1 MPKIVSITD
10 HRSFCRIK
18 ASPKF
23 SVEFLQVDL
32 RRDTISLFLE
42 LLRGICDDYT
52 HSLDRDLST
61 SVSDSTD
68 RPVSPSG
75 PSLFH
80 HLTISR
86 LNVLVLLSK
95 KIFVILHAHTNL
107 RPAVLNAIYNV
118 LRLVIWSYNRSVRC
132 AGLRCLCY
140 YLHTCSDVRL
150 FLESQLDL
158 VVARCLDLSYVPERA
173 THLSHQPVPSRHL
186 NAQTSNPGL
195 RSRLPAL
202 SSADGSCLPRNSSH
216 DLPTNQPRLRTR
228 RSINPRLCTLR
239 SSQSPSSQTNGTVLD
254 SVIATNIRST
264 GHLPAS
270 PLVSAVGERQLFLRV
285 AYRLVRLAPHLFPS
299 SLIQAVAAPCLRAAR
314 FQASGGGTTE
324 SKANKRDPKPTVH
337 FAFRFQQPGLP
348 AATAAGRTDKAN
360 PEGTDS
366 MVQDVA
372 LRSCLLIIT
381 ELIILAPEHIQNLAS
396 SSWGVCSESSEPS
409 QEPDSS
415 QRHSSLLPSDSVD
428 HVAVQA
434 LMSTFAASLHVNT
447 IHSSRI
453 HEAVLLGLLSL
464 MNVAGTIALVP
475 SRRIAKFFVPFT
487 SMLEHA
493 SQPRPIF
500 DSHPSFTDCAKLC
513 LTTMLRSWSGLFYF
527 LHEGLPCLQTLMYS
541 LAVGTTEMRNQI
553 LDFLS
558 GLFPSLPTL
567 HPSITHLK
575 AAVLGLS
582 EALARCAPCILPA
595 VCTYPTQTNNS
606 VGVGNQR
613 SHISFTQSLRN
624 SEVGDSKSTPDTYT
638 RSSYVPPS
646 RSAWDLDG
654 GFVAAEGCRIFFKYG
669 SNTGD
674 TIDLIETYTALLLTT
689 LIQAGLYEGL
699 IRAISDPD
707 EGTSVRA
714 GLLFGLLAYK
724 ACSLLPHEH
733 PAARRLHHVGLL
745 QPKICGS
752 QLAVM
757 WLERVHR
764 IMYTHEIQ
772 LIDPASFIRAPLHSP
787 FLECLARQR
796 GSTDL
801 RTVDG
806 VTGTPTP
813 NGFQSPET
821 WVDHIAVQSGI
832 ISILPTRQPGATSSR
847 STHGQPVCEVT
858 KDPNSWDWDTLASFG
873 RSLFDLHSMF
883 SWEDKSRMRFLH
895 CLMEFLTPNVEL
907 SPDAHPTS
915 SSKICSAPISFTESN
930 ILLNDSIAFRFP
942 AKGKDLT
949 HFIRTARS
957 SSTVT
962 NTFLSSPAAHTS
974 NCGCCLNL
982 AWLPHTWPHAS
993 KAALLAAG
1001 LIPHLAVYPTTS
1013 EPGQLLT
1020 KFLLAI
1026 RDALVSLHGPVK
1038 DAVGGNGS
1046 PQLSLLFQPNQLS
1059 TSCSGLLILAI
1070 GRLTCTEV
1078 GESRLESV
1086 GLYSVFHQLLF
1097 SSKLL
1102 TSGSSTE
1109 LVRKHDLGL
1118 LKLLLSS
1125 LDFTRPGRLGHQ
1137 LLTATVNGGRK
1148 SARIYLV
1155 QFIRLLFRLRLPF
1168 LASWC
1173 VDLIVK
1179 LCLDPCPQISRSALH
1194 LLEETCWDTVNV
1206 QAITR
1211 HILTDPNP
1219 PPSSSPTSNPAGTC
1233 LTPFGLRLLDPSTGP
1248 VGHRIFARL
1257 LSSNASF
1264 RSLLPTLD
1272 SKSSPASQPSANVI
1286 YPLDKTAV
1294 KDAPNSTLSDSG
1306 FLQTPLE
1313 WMLDMARRRYNLAYA
1328 AEIDNRL
1335 NRLFIGHA
1343 PGRDQMITD
1352 KYIDDTVSRRFPR
1365 FKLNGRACHRESA
1378 DNSQPMITARSS
1390 EGEVE
1395 GESDTSAEFDQN
1407 RPSNRE
1413 SSPHYQRDRADACS
1427 VYYDTLRCLPLPKH
1441 LYGCLAEHPAGLDLL
1456 TERGDLQTAL
1466 DVLNVSSNVYL
1477 PRSTS
1482 PPPDAPSILATKA
1495 ALWALAHVGSATSG
1509 QLWFTRQQPELA
1521 VLFQRFATEATS
1533 MGLRA

>member
-23 SVEFLQVDL
+23 SVEFLQIDL
-32 RRDTISLFLE
+32 RRDTISLLLE
-42 LLRGICDDYT
+42 LLRGICDDYA
-52 HSLDRDLST
+52 HSLGRELST
-61 SVSDSTD
+61 SVSGSTD
-68 RPVSPSG
+68 RPASPSG

-95 KIFVILHAHTNL
+95 KILVILHAHANL
-107 RPAVLNAIYNV
+107 RPIVLNAVFNV
-118 LRLVIWSYNRSVRC
+118 LRLVIWSCNRSVRC

-150 FLESQLDL
+150 FLELQLDL
-158 VVARCLDLSYVPERA
+158 VVARCLDLSYVPERM
-173 THLSHQPVPSRHL
+173 THLSRQPVPSRHL
-186 NAQTSNPGL
+186 NPQTSNPGL
-195 RSRLPAL
+195 RYRLPAL
-202 SSADGSCLPRNSSH
+202 SSANGNCLPHNSSH

-239 SSQSPSSQTNGTVLD
+239 SSQSPSSQTDSAVLD
-254 SVIATNIRST
+254 SVIATNIRNT
-264 GHLPAS
+264 GHLPTS
-270 PLVSAVGERQLFLRV
+270 PLVSAAGERQLFLRV

-314 FQASGGGTTE
+314 FQASGGGTAE
-324 SKANKRDPKPTVH
+324 SKANKRDPKPAVH
-337 FAFRFQQPGLP
+337 FAFRFQQPGL
-348 AATAAGRTDKAN
+348 AAAAAVGRTDKAN
-360 PEGTDS
+360 PEDTDS

-396 SSWGVCSESSEPS
+396 NSWSVCSESSEHS
-409 QEPDSS
+409 QKPDSS
-415 QRHSSLLPSDSVD
+415 QLHSSLLPSDSVD
-428 HVAVQA
+428 HVGVQA
-434 LMSTFAASLHVNT
+434 LMSAFASSLHVNT

-453 HEAVLLGLLSL
+453 QEAVLLGLLSL
-464 MNVAGTIALVP
+464 MNVAGTITLVP

-487 SMLEHA
+487 SMLERVN
-493 SQPRPIF
+493 QPRSTF

-567 HPSITHLK
+567 HPSIVHVKT
-575 AAVLGLS
+575 AVLGLS
-582 EALARCAPCILPA
+582 EALARCAPCILP
-595 VCTYPTQTNNS
+595 VVSTYPTPTNNS
-606 VGVGNQR
+606 ASINNQR
-613 SHISFTQSLRN
+613 SHVSFTQLPRS
-624 SEVGDSKSTPDTYT
+624 SGVGDSGSTSNECA
-638 RSSYVPPS
+638 RSSYVPS
-646 RSAWDLDG
+646 SKSAWDLDG

-669 SNTGD
+669 SNTGG
-674 TIDLIETYTALLLTT
+674 TIDLMETYTALLLTT

-699 IRAISDPD
+699 IRAISDPN

-724 ACSLLPHEH
+724 
-733 PAARRLHHVGLL
+733 
-745 QPKICGS
+745 
-752 QLAVM
+752 
-757 WLERVHR
+757 
-764 IMYTHEIQ
+764 
-772 LIDPASFIRAPLHSP
+772 
-787 FLECLARQR
+787 
-796 GSTDL
+796 
-801 RTVDG
+801 
-806 VTGTPTP
+806 
-813 NGFQSPET
+813 SPET

-832 ISILPTRQPGATSSR
+832 ISIVPTRHCGAISSR
-847 STHGQPVCEVT
+847 SSQGQPMCEVA
-858 KDPNSWDWDTLASFG
+858 KDPNGWDWDTLASFG

-895 CLMEFLTPNVEL
+895 CLMEFLTPNVEF

-915 SSKICSAPISFTESN
+915 SSKIRSASISFVESN
-930 ILLNDSIAFRFP
+930 ILPTDSNAFRFP

-949 HFIRTARS
+949 HFIRNAKS

-962 NTFLSSPAAHTS
+962 NTFLGSPTAQT
-974 NCGCCLNL
+974 NNFGCCLNL

-1020 KFLLAI
+1020 KFLLVI
-1026 RDALVSLHGPVK
+1026 RDALASLQDPVK
-1038 DAVGGNGS
+1038 DATGTIGS
-1046 PQLSLLFQPNQLS
+1046 PQLSHLFQPSQLS

-1102 TSGSSTE
+1102 TSGSSTQ
-1109 LVRKHDLGL
+1109 LVRQRDLGL

-1179 LCLDPCPQISRSALH
+1179 LCLDPCPQIARSALH

-1211 HILTDPNP
+1211 YILTDPNP
-1219 PPSSSPTSNPAGTC
+1219 PPTASSISNPASTC

-1264 RSLLPTLD
+1264 RSLLPTLG
-1272 SKSSPASQPSANVI
+1272 SKGSPVSQPSATVI
-1286 YPLDKTAV
+1286 HSLGKTAV
-1294 KDAPNSTLSDSG
+1294 KDGPNSTLSDSG

-1313 WMLDMARRRYNLAYA
+1313 WMLDMARRVRCV
-1328 AEIDNRL
+1328 
-1335 NRLFIGHA
+1335 G
-1343 PGRDQMITD
+1343 P
-1352 KYIDDTVSRRFPR
+1352 
-1365 FKLNGRACHRESA
+1365 
-1378 DNSQPMITARSS
+1378 
-1390 EGEVE
+1390 
-1395 GESDTSAEFDQN
+1395 
-1407 RPSNRE
+1407 
-1413 SSPHYQRDRADACS
+1413 SPHCFFNIWSFDH
-1427 VYYDTLRCLPLPKH
+1427 VPGH
-1441 LYGCLAEHPAGLDLL
+1441 GL
-1456 TERGDLQTAL
+1456 
-1466 DVLNVSSNVYL
+1466 
-1477 PRSTS
+1477 
-1482 PPPDAPSILATKA
+1482 
-1495 ALWALAHVGSATSG
+1495 
-1509 QLWFTRQQPELA
+1509 
-1521 VLFQRFATEATS
+1521 
-1533 MGLRA
+1533 

>member
-10 HRSFCRIK
+10 HRSFCRTK

-23 SVEFLQVDL
+23 SVEFLQIDL
-32 RRDTISLFLE
+32 RRDTISLLLE
-42 LLRGICDDYT
+42 LLRGICDDYA
-52 HSLDRDLST
+52 HSLGRDLST
-61 SVSDSTD
+61 SVSGSTD
-68 RPVSPSG
+68 RPASPSG
-75 PSLFH
+75 SSIFH

-86 LNVLVLLSK
+86 LNVLVFLSK
-95 KIFVILHAHTNL
+95 RVLVILNAHANL
-107 RPAVLNAIYNV
+107 RPVVLNAVFNV
-118 LRLVIWSYNRSVRC
+118 LRLVIWSCNRSVRC

-158 VVARCLDLSYVPERA
+158 VVARCLDLSYVPDRM
-173 THLSHQPVPSRHL
+173 THLSRQPVPSRHL
-186 NAQTSNPGL
+186 DTQTPNPGL
-195 RSRLPAL
+195 RCRLPAL
-202 SSADGSCLPRNSSH
+202 SSANWNCSPRNTSH
-216 DLPTNQPRLRTR
+216 DLLTNQPRLRTR

-239 SSQSPSSQTNGTVLD
+239 SSQSPSSQTDGAVLD
-254 SVIATNIRST
+254 SVVATNIRNT
-264 GHLPAS
+264 GHLPTS
-270 PLVSAVGERQLFLRV
+270 PLVSAAGERQLFLRV

-314 FQASGGGTTE
+314 FQASGGGTAE
-324 SKANKRDPKPTVH
+324 SKANKRDPKPAVH
-337 FAFRFQQPGLP
+337 FAFRFQQPGL
-348 AATAAGRTDKAN
+348 AAAAAVGRTDKAN
-360 PEGTDS
+360 PEDTDS

-396 SSWGVCSESSEPS
+396 SSWSVCSESSKPP
-409 QEPDSS
+409 QKPDSS
-415 QRHSSLLPSDSVD
+415 QLHSSLLSLDSID
-428 HVAVQA
+428 HVGVQA
-434 LMSTFAASLHVNT
+434 LMSTFVASLHVNT

-453 HEAVLLGLLSL
+453 QEAVLLGLLSL

-475 SRRIAKFFVPFT
+475 SRLIAKFFVPFT
-487 SMLEHA
+487 SMLERA
-493 SQPRPIF
+493 SQPRPTF

-527 LHEGLPCLQTLMYS
+527 LHEGLPCLRTLMYS

-567 HPSITHLK
+567 HPSIVDVK
-575 AAVLGLS
+575 AAVLGLN
-582 EALARCAPCILPA
+582 EALARCAPCILP
-595 VCTYPTQTNNS
+595 VVYTYPTPTNNS
-606 VGVGNQR
+606 ASIGNQR
-613 SHISFTQSLRN
+613 SHASFTQLPRS
-624 SEVGDSKSTPDTYT
+624 SGVGDSTSTSDECA
-638 RSSYVPPS
+638 RSFYVPSS

-669 SNTGD
+669 SNSGG
-674 TIDLIETYTALLLTT
+674 TIDLMETYTALLLTT

-699 IRAISDPD
+699 IRAISDSN

-745 QPKICGS
+745 QPKLCGS

-772 LIDPASFIRAPLHSP
+772 LIDPASLIRAPLHSP

-806 VTGTPTP
+806 VAGTSTL

-821 WVDHIAVQSGI
+821 WVDHVAVQSGI
-832 ISILPTRQPGATSSR
+832 ISILPTRQSGAMSSR
-847 STHGQPVCEVT
+847 SSQGQPMCEVA
-858 KDPNSWDWDTLASFG
+858 KDPNGWDWDTLASFG

-895 CLMEFLTPNVEL
+895 CLMDFLIPNVEL

-915 SSKICSAPISFTESN
+915 SSKIRSTSISFAESN
-930 ILLNDSIAFRFP
+930 ILPNDSNAFRFS
-942 AKGKDLT
+942 AKSKDLT
-949 HFIRTARS
+949 NLIRNTKS

-962 NTFLSSPAAHTS
+962 NTYVSSPTVQT
-974 NCGCCLNL
+974 NNYGCCSNL

-1020 KFLLAI
+1020 KFLLAV
-1026 RDALVSLHGPVK
+1026 RDALASLQDPVK
-1038 DAVGGNGS
+1038 DAAGAIGS
-1046 PQLSLLFQPNQLS
+1046 SQLSLLFQPNQLS

-1097 SSKLL
+1097 SSKLP
-1102 TSGSSTE
+1102 TSGSSTQ

-1148 SARIYLV
+1148 V
-1155 QFIRLLFRLRLPF
+1155 
-1168 LASWC
+1168 C
-1173 VDLIVK
+1173 
-1179 LCLDPCPQISRSALH
+1179 
-1194 LLEETCWDTVNV
+1194 
-1206 QAITR
+1206 
-1211 HILTDPNP
+1211 
-1219 PPSSSPTSNPAGTC
+1219 
-1233 LTPFGLRLLDPSTGP
+1233 
-1248 VGHRIFARL
+1248 IF
-1257 LSSNASF
+1257 
-1264 RSLLPTLD
+1264 
-1272 SKSSPASQPSANVI
+1272 
-1286 YPLDKTAV
+1286 
-1294 KDAPNSTLSDSG
+1294 
-1306 FLQTPLE
+1306 
-1313 WMLDMARRRYNLAYA
+1313 
-1328 AEIDNRL
+1328 
-1335 NRLFIGHA
+1335 
-1343 PGRDQMITD
+1343 
-1352 KYIDDTVSRRFPR
+1352 
-1365 FKLNGRACHRESA
+1365 
-1378 DNSQPMITARSS
+1378 
-1390 EGEVE
+1390 
-1395 GESDTSAEFDQN
+1395 
-1407 RPSNRE
+1407 
-1413 SSPHYQRDRADACS
+1413 
-1427 VYYDTLRCLPLPKH
+1427 
-1441 LYGCLAEHPAGLDLL
+1441 
-1456 TERGDLQTAL
+1456 
-1466 DVLNVSSNVYL
+1466 
-1477 PRSTS
+1477 
-1482 PPPDAPSILATKA
+1482 
-1495 ALWALAHVGSATSG
+1495 
-1509 QLWFTRQQPELA
+1509 
-1521 VLFQRFATEATS
+1521 
-1533 MGLRA
+1533 